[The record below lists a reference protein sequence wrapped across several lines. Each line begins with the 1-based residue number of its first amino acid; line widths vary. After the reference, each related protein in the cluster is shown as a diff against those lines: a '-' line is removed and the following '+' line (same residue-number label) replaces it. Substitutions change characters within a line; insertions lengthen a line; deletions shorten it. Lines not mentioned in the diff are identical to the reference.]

1 MVKFVCLFIPLLKN
15 GITSQI
21 TYQIWSQ
28 HPTNINDPIEN
39 APWHHWSL
47 DSFFLFGGRGVGAV
61 LIIIINTGVDG
72 RETKVGYKNVPIW
85 LNKKKFVVPLIMDVD
100 ELQATIIIKLKFKF
114 FFIIIYNRLQNLTYI
129 DTLLNS

>member
-1 MVKFVCLFIPLLKN
+1 M
-15 GITSQI
+15 
-21 TYQIWSQ
+21 
-28 HPTNINDPIEN
+28 
-39 APWHHWSL
+39 
-47 DSFFLFGGRGVGAV
+47 GAV

-85 LNKKKFVVPLIMDVD
+85 LNKKRFVVPLIMDVD